1 MTDDQLI
8 KNAQNPY
15 LYGKFLDV
23 GTAFNKG
30 LVQASKFGN
39 TQITDPAKAVKNNYE
54 DQLAKYLNKLPAD
67 VDLGGIPDKYRNSI
81 SNFLMTQKQNYV
93 NLANQVN
100 EYEVGSEMYMDITNQ
115 MNQIR
120 GSFETLNSQMKMYG
134 ENKKEIIGNI
144 QNQSTSLS
152 PENQAN
158 VNMLRSVYNEEFDLS
173 IDEYGNVSFAG
184 DDGMVGLNNLPG
196 Y

>member
-1 MTDDQLI
+1 
-8 KNAQNPY
+8 
-15 LYGKFLDV
+15 
-23 GTAFNKG
+23 
-30 LVQASKFGN
+30 
-39 TQITDPAKAVKNNYE
+39 
-54 DQLAKYLNKLPAD
+54 
-67 VDLGGIPDKYRNSI
+67 
-81 SNFLMTQKQNYV
+81 
-93 NLANQVN
+93 
-100 EYEVGSEMYMDITNQ
+100 MDITNQ

-196 Y
+196 YEVKYYKLAQGMLKMGDQVYNAGIILQPGGVKYNQYANQLTLGIDQ